1 MKALFEKRISSKIM
15 ELFDNFIRFEPNS
28 FCLDQVIYLSYDPN
42 LDFSSTA
49 SHELFAIESNPSS
62 GKLLF
67 D

>member
-1 MKALFEKRISSKIM
+1 MFDKGISSKITK
-15 ELFDNFIRFEPNS
+15 LFDNFICTEPNS
-28 FCLDQVIYLSYDPN
+28 FCLDQVFYFSYDPN
-42 LDFSSTA
+42 LHFSSTA